1 MPLGQKL
8 LLWAGT
14 TLVGSLCGLG
24 WFVYRTLILLE
35 DTRDALAF
43 WILILEP
50 LQTAMFWTIGSFILG
65 FLLFLLSFLVPRV
78 EPPPDS

>member
-14 TLVGSLCGLG
+14 TLAGLLCALG

-35 DTRDALAF
+35 DTRDALGF

-50 LQTAMFWTIGSFILG
+50 LQTAMFGTIGGFVLG
-65 FLLFLLSFLVPRV
+65 FLLFLLSFLMPGV
-78 EPPPDS
+78 ESPPDS